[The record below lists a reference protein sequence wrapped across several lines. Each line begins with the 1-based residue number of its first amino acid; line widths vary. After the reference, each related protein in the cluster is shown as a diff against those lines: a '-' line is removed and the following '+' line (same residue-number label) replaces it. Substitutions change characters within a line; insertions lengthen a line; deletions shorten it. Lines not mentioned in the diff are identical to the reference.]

1 MAIEGFGWPKER
13 HLQDVKIKKVKKLQ
27 GIADKLSCTMAALSI
42 AWCIKNPNV
51 TTAILGATKK
61 EQLFDNLKALE
72 ILPKLS
78 TEIINEIELI
88 IQTKPVLPEY

>member
-1 MAIEGFGWPKER
+1 MDE
-13 HLQDVKIKKVKKLQ
+13 KIAKVKQLQ
-27 GIADKLSCTMAALSI
+27 ALATELGVSLPSLSI

-72 ILPKLS
+72 VVNLLG
-78 TEIINEIELI
+78 TEVIEKI
-88 IQTKPVLPEY
+88 EAIMANKPIQAEY